1 MRKVTNVYEQI
12 DEKSRPLLEAY
23 ETDLNHDKDWI
34 ENNPGVPFLHY
45 TRATGTH
52 LIPMNPSDT
61 YPPAGTKVK
70 YLFGRADR
78 EYILQG
84 KLEMQ
89 DWFEDPLRD
98 TPRLVLYYD
107 GQKLQPVTLAKA
119 REIIEDYARAT
130 RSMWELERKGSAYV

>member
-1 MRKVTNVYEQI
+1 MSVYEQLHK
-12 DEKSRPLLEAY
+12 KSRPLLEAY

-34 ENNPGVPFLHY
+34 KDNPRVPFLHY

-52 LIPMNPSDT
+52 LIPLNPSDT

-78 EYILQG
+78 EHILQG

-89 DWFEDPLRD
+89 AWFENALREP
-98 TPRLVLYYD
+98 PRLILYYD
-107 GQKLQPVTLAKA
+107 GRTLQPVALTKA
-119 REIIEDYARAT
+119 REVLEDYAQAI
-130 RSMWELERKGSAYV
+130 RSKWELKRKGAAYV